1 MIDQP
6 SANGPKSDEP
16 KSDEAFDSAKFERD
30 RAKVEQG
37 FWPKLRRMA
46 KRVPFLNELLA
57 AYYCALDPT
66 SPLKV
71 KAVLMGA
78 LAYFVL
84 PFDVVPDFLAVFGFA
99 DDAAVVYGAIK
110 MVAKHITPEH
120 RAKADAALAKLDS

>member
-1 MIDQP
+1 MADL
-6 SANGPKSDEP
+6 PKSDVEELVEELDRTID
-16 KSDEAFDSAKFERD
+16 SDKFERD

-37 FWPKLRRMA
+37 FWPKLRRIA

-57 AYYCALDPT
+57 AYYCALDPA
-66 SPLKV
+66 SPLQV

-84 PFDVVPDFLAVFGFA
+84 PLDAVPDFLAFFGFA

-120 RAKADAALAKLDS
+120 RAKAESAIAKLDT

>member
-1 MIDQP
+1 MADQ
-6 SANGPKSDEP
+6 PKSDMEEL
-16 KSDEAFDSAKFERD
+16 DTVIDSGKFERD

-37 FWPKLRRMA
+37 FWPKLRRIA
-46 KRVPFLNELLA
+46 GRVPFLRELLA
-57 AYYCALDPT
+57 AYYCALDPA

-84 PFDVVPDFLAVFGFA
+84 PLDAVPDFLAFFGFA

-110 MVAKHITPEH
+110 MVANHITPEH
-120 RAKADAALAKLDS
+120 RAKAEAAIAKLDS